1 MSEGVAAG
9 KVSYYEKL
17 LTVYTKLFK
26 ETPISIV
33 FIEQSLYVY
42 T

>member
-9 KVSYYEKL
+9 KKSYDDSML
-17 LTVYTKLFK
+17 AVYTKLFK